1 MSDQNVVQLVSAM
14 LSERFLIDFGQDFD
28 GKTNLFKAGFI
39 DSYGLV
45 ELVSFVEDEFKIKVE
60 SKHLESDAF
69 VTFDNIVDFIVTNK
83 LV

>member
-1 MSDQNVVQLVSAM
+1 MSDKNTAELVAAM

-45 ELVSFVEDEFKIKVE
+45 ELVSFVEDELNIQVE

-69 VTFDNIVDFIVTNK
+69 VNFDNIVDFIVTNK
-83 LV
+83 